1 MKAFVSACVA
11 MVVIAVAAWAVL
23 HYAVDGSSQT
33 ANTADRGSVRLN

>member
-11 MVVIAVAAWAVL
+11 IVAIAVIAWAALNYV
-23 HYAVDGSSQT
+23 VDGSTQT

>member
-11 MVVIAVAAWAVL
+11 IVAIAVIAWAAL
-23 HYAVDGSSQT
+23 NYGVDGSTQA

>member
-11 MVVIAVAAWAVL
+11 IVAIAVLAWGVL
-23 HYAVDGSSQT
+23 DQIDHSTRT

>member
-11 MVVIAVAAWAVL
+11 IVAIDVIACAAL
-23 HYAVDGSSQT
+23 SFGIDGSSQT